1 MAPKQIQIR
10 AKDLAEKNP
19 SPRVKAIYDRA
30 LKNASREQQELLNK
44 AAKLNK

>member
-1 MAPKQIQIR
+1 MAPQQIQIR
-10 AKDLAEKNP
+10 AKDLAARDK

-30 LKNASREQQELLNK
+30 LKNASMEQQELLDK